1 MTKSVFSADLRIIGD
16 VASKGDLDVHGSIE
30 GTVSVRAL
38 AVARDAVIEGTVRAV
53 SVEIAGR
60 IAGRLECDHVA
71 IESTGSL
78 DGDVAYRTLSV
89 VPGGGLN
96 ARCAP
101 IPGDRAVTAASG
113 ADAAGG
119 RADSP
124 ALARAT
130 NRPMANVPA

>member
-1 MTKSVFSADLRIIGD
+1 MTKSVFSADLRVIGD

-71 IESTGSL
+71 IESMGSL

-113 ADAAGG
+113 ADTTGG

-124 ALARAT
+124 TLARAA